1 MSKFGR
7 VYLDAC
13 ACVMPRLNRPSEIA
27 MSKDTP
33 NKISAVGRGTVSCA
47 LSLQRDDQ
55 TTKTAIRN
63 MATPAHSDT
72 AGKVGPVPFRPREA
86 GNRLPII
93 RKKYRASSPGW
104 RNAND
109 TDPPPVARV
118 EKSKCQK

>member
-72 AGKVGPVPFRPREA
+72 AVKSALSRSGPEKLGTGCQSSERNTELALLGGATRTTLILH
-86 GNRLPII
+86 RLH
-93 RKKYRASSPGW
+93 A
-104 RNAND
+104 
-109 TDPPPVARV
+109 
-118 EKSKCQK
+118 